1 MYLCIDLW
9 WFCCATIVLFI
20 DYLILFQR
28 QLYLRLPT
36 FYRKLNNTLTNSLT
50 TENAQHHE
58 KKSQNYIYTQ
68 PKEIQI
74 EKYAIHQSSRVLYIF
89 PLIQLFIIRNRW
101 WASLRIFVGMYGVL
115 QNILYKMQ
123 RCNPRLEIKKISILL
138 ASP

>member
-1 MYLCIDLW
+1 MMILLRNYCAFYRLPHFIPTSTLSPLADILSQTKQHVDK
-9 WFCCATIVLFI
+9 FTHHRKCATS
-20 DYLILFQR
+20 
-28 QLYLRLPT
+28 
-36 FYRKLNNTLTNSLT
+36 RK
-50 TENAQHHE
+50 
-58 KKSQNYIYTQ
+58 KRSQNYIYTQ

-123 RCNPRLEIKKISILL
+123 RCNPRLEIKKITILL